1 MSGLL
6 HRQLTSV
13 LFRFGQSGKTWSD
26 SVLSSPDC
34 GVFKMR
40 IDSKNPS
47 DPAGALRDLP
57 AELEVSLAEKISRI
71 SDGSLELEVNNAN
84 LEFLSS
90 TLTKLSE
97 WAQDEIVATP
107 LPLTINLNNLTFKL
121 TDDNPP
127 TPGCP
132 EPPPVDFNI
141 PQATLFRDKTG
152 VFNLIPRQQEES
164 FKEKQATNTDEKL
177 RDQLD
182 LAMAEVRILRA
193 RLAEKDGKI
202 EELQSEKTEL
212 VLSKNQ
218 TNRRMEAMVEEK
230 KDLLNT
236 LKYLQ
241 EELVKSGKK

>member
-1 MSGLL
+1 M
-6 HRQLTSV
+6 
-13 LFRFGQSGKTWSD
+13 
-26 SVLSSPDC
+26 
-34 GVFKMR
+34 
-40 IDSKNPS
+40 
-47 DPAGALRDLP
+47 
-57 AELEVSLAEKISRI
+57 
-71 SDGSLELEVNNAN
+71 ELEVNNAN

-97 WAQDEIVATP
+97 WAQDEIVPTP

-127 TPGCP
+127 IPGCP

-152 VFNLIPRQQEES
+152 VFNLIPKQQQQES
-164 FKEKQATNTDEKL
+164 FEEKQSTNADENL
-177 RDQLD
+177 RNQLD

-193 RLAEKDGKI
+193 RLAEKDVKI

-218 TNRRMEAMVEEK
+218 TNQRMEAMVEEK

>member
-1 MSGLL
+1 MP
-6 HRQLTSV
+6 V
-13 LFRFGQSGKTWSD
+13 D
-26 SVLSSPDC
+26 
-34 GVFKMR
+34 
-40 IDSKNPS
+40 
-47 DPAGALRDLP
+47 
-57 AELEVSLAEKISRI
+57 LEVSLAEKISRI
-71 SDGSLELEVNNAN
+71 SEGSLELELNNAN

-107 LPLTINLNNLTFKL
+107 IPLTINLNNLTFKL

-152 VFNLIPRQQEES
+152 VFNLIPKQQQQES
-164 FKEKQATNTDEKL
+164 FEEKQTTNADENL
-177 RDQLD
+177 RNQLD
-182 LAMAEVRILRA
+182 LALAEVRILRA
-193 RLAEKDGKI
+193 RLAEKDVKI
-202 EELQSEKTEL
+202 EELESQKTDLLLSRNSE
-212 VLSKNQ
+212 NQ
-218 TNRRMEAMVEEK
+218 RMEAMIEEK

>member
-1 MSGLL
+1 M
-6 HRQLTSV
+6 
-13 LFRFGQSGKTWSD
+13 FRFGQSGKTWSD
-26 SVLSSPDC
+26 SVLSAPDS
-34 GVFKMR
+34 GVFKLR
-40 IDSKNPS
+40 IDSKNPA

-57 AELEVSLAEKISRI
+57 VELEVSLAEKISRI
-71 SDGSLELEVNNAN
+71 SEGSLELELNNAN

-152 VFNLIPRQQEES
+152 VFNLIPKQQQQES
-164 FKEKQATNTDEKL
+164 FEEKQTTNADENL
-177 RDQLD
+177 RNQLD
-182 LAMAEVRILRA
+182 LALAEVRILRA
-193 RLAEKDGKI
+193 RLAEKDVKI
-202 EELQSEKTEL
+202 EELESQKTDLLLSRNSE
-212 VLSKNQ
+212 NQ
-218 TNRRMEAMVEEK
+218 RMEAMIEEK

>member
-1 MSGLL
+1 M
-6 HRQLTSV
+6 
-13 LFRFGQSGKTWSD
+13 FRFGQSGKTWSD
-26 SVLSSPDC
+26 SVLSAPDS
-34 GVFKMR
+34 GVFKLR
-40 IDSKNPS
+40 IDSKNPA

-57 AELEVSLAEKISRI
+57 VELEVSLAEKISRI
-71 SDGSLELEVNNAN
+71 SEGSLELELNNAN

-152 VFNLIPRQQEES
+152 VFNLNPKQQQQES
-164 FKEKQATNTDEKL
+164 FEGKQTTNADENL
-177 RDQLD
+177 RNQLD
-182 LAMAEVRILRA
+182 LALAEVRILRA
-193 RLAEKDGKI
+193 RLAEKDVKI
-202 EELQSEKTEL
+202 EELESQKTDLLLSRNSE
-212 VLSKNQ
+212 NQ
-218 TNRRMEAMVEEK
+218 RMEAMIEEK